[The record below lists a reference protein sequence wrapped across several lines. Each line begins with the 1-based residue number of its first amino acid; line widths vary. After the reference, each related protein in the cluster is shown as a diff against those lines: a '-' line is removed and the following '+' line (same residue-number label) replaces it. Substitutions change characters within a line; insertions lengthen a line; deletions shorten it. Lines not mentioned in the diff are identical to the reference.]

1 MSTYTAVQII
11 NIVNIAFQ
19 VLIWL
24 VIIRVLLSWVRHD
37 PYQPI
42 IKFVYDITEPVMR
55 PFYKLVPVVG
65 GIDFSPIIVI
75 FVLTIVQR
83 LVTQILYMLLTGF

>member
-1 MSTYTAVQII
+1 MSTYMAVQII

>member
-42 IKFVYDITEPVMR
+42 IKFIYDITEPVMR

>member
-1 MSTYTAVQII
+1 LSTYTAVQII

>member
-1 MSTYTAVQII
+1 MSTYAAVQII
-11 NIVNIAFQ
+11 NVVDIAFQ

-24 VIIRVLLSWVRHD
+24 VVIRVLLSWVRHD

-42 IKFVYDITEPVMR
+42 IKFVYDITGPVMK
-55 PFYKLVPVVG
+55 PFYKLVPVAG

-75 FVLTIVQR
+75 FVLTIAQR
-83 LVTQILYMLLTGF
+83 LVHQILYMLLTGF

>member
-11 NIVNIAFQ
+11 NIVNTAFH
-19 VLIWL
+19 VLISL